1 MILDTEGFGAS
12 TDADKNKDNRIFLIA
27 LLLSSYLIYNSTGTI
42 NEMALSD
49 ISLLINLAKSI
60 TFKNNSLLNNEDVSE
75 IFPKLLWVIR
85 DFVLQM
91 TDEKGNPMSEQ

>member
-1 MILDTEGFGAS
+1 
-12 TDADKNKDNRIFLIA
+12 
-27 LLLSSYLIYNSTGTI
+27 
-42 NEMALSD
+42 MALSD